1 MFLTDNE
8 FRQKIRN
15 YYLMLEEDFLSTKSI
30 VLIDK
35 CNFKTCGLRYLN
47 IIQACCGEIDSLLT
61 IFYKSKTQ
69 DVESD
74 RANIN
79 KLWYFAQNELFIMED
94 ENKIH
99 LQDYEITAVSYDIK
113 LKPWDNYYVMENY
126 DTKGRK
132 RYNGAAPKWWTDYNK
147 LKHNRINLKLGDK
160 NNFLEANLANALN
173 SLSALYLVLLG
184 LINYFNYQSILSSI
198 DAQSRLFNEN
208 KVTTYDDIGEIF
220 AE

>member
-1 MFLTDNE
+1 M
-8 FRQKIRN
+8 
-15 YYLMLEEDFLSTKSI
+15 
-30 VLIDK
+30 
-35 CNFKTCGLRYLN
+35 
-47 IIQACCGEIDSLLT
+47 
-61 IFYKSKTQ
+61 
-69 DVESD
+69 ES
-74 RANIN
+74 
-79 KLWYFAQNELFIMED
+79 
-94 ENKIH
+94 
-99 LQDYEITAVSYDIK
+99 
-113 LKPWDNYYVMENY
+113 Y

-132 RYNGAAPKWWTDYNK
+132 RYNGATPKWWKDYNK

-208 KVTTYDDIGEIF
+208 KVVTYDVIGEIY